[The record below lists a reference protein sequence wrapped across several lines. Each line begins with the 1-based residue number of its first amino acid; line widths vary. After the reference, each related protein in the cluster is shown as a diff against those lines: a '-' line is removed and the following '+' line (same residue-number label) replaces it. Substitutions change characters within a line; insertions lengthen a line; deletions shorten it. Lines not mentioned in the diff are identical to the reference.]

1 MQVIIRKAN
10 KTDMKAVLS
19 LINDLAIF
27 EKEPEMVEV
36 TENQL
41 IKDGFGEHPAF
52 EALLAEVDGKVVG
65 MALYYERYSTWKGK
79 TIHLEDL
86 IIKDSYRNQG
96 LGTQL
101 YNEVLKTAKARG
113 YKRVEWNVLDWN
125 KVAIDFYASTGAK
138 ILEDWRVVQMDE
150 GGLEKYLKTI

>member
-10 KTDMKAVLS
+10 ESDMKSVLS

-27 EKEPEMVEV
+27 EKEPHMVEV
-36 TENQL
+36 TEAQL
-41 IKDGFGEHPAF
+41 IEDGFGEKPAF
-52 EALLAEVDGKVVG
+52 EALLAEVNGQVVG

-86 IIKDSYRNQG
+86 IVKETHRNQG
-96 LGTQL
+96 LGTKL
-101 YNEVLKTAKARG
+101 YNEVLKTAQSRG

-125 KVAIDFYASTGAK
+125 KVAIDFYESTGAK
-138 ILEDWRVVQMDE
+138 ILESWRVVQMDKA
-150 GGLEKYLKTI
+150 GLENYLNTL

>member
-10 KTDMKAVLS
+10 KSDMKAVLS

-27 EKEPEMVEV
+27 EKEPDMVEV

-41 IKDGFGEHPAF
+41 IKDGFGDHPAF
-52 EALLAEVDGKVVG
+52 EALLAEVDGSVVG

-86 IIKDSYRNQG
+86 IVKDSHRNQG
-96 LGTQL
+96 LGTKL
-101 YNEVLKTAKARG
+101 YNDVLKTAQSRG

-125 KVAIDFYASTGAK
+125 KVAIDFYESTGAK
-138 ILEDWRVVQMDE
+138 ILDSWRVVQMDKA
-150 GGLEKYLKTI
+150 GLDKYLKTI

>member
-10 KTDMKAVLS
+10 ESDMKSVLS

-27 EKEPEMVEV
+27 EKEPQMVEV
-36 TENQL
+36 TETQL
-41 IKDGFGEHPAF
+41 IEDGFGEKPAF
-52 EALLAEVDGKVVG
+52 EALLAEVDGFVAG

-86 IIKDSYRNQG
+86 IVKDAYRNQG
-96 LGTQL
+96 LGTKL
-101 YNEVLKTAKARG
+101 YNKVLKTAQDRG

-125 KVAIDFYASTGAK
+125 KVAIDFYESTGAK
-138 ILEDWRVVQMDE
+138 ILESWRVVQMDKMS
-150 GGLEKYLKTI
+150 LDSYLKGL